1 MFQQSRFAFFEV
13 RISGLVAAEITIDPL
28 VLQTILQIHIS
39 DLLTEAA
46 DRFYPAGIGGTRSS
60 DA

>member
-46 DRFYPAGIGGTRSS
+46 DRFHPAGIGGTRSS